1 MKLSPPFFAS
11 GMSRC
16 SKTNFGKI
24 SSDGAETNDEHIS
37 STLTIQPRRFVRFLI
52 LLHANRR
59 TRSSKKK
66 RLTTLLCNERSDCF
80 YEQYV
85 SNKPTSFLKQFLG
98 SCFSHV
104 ITNLQFKSIIKDSHR
119 HINRI

>member
-1 MKLSPPFFAS
+1 MKLSLLFFAS
-11 GMSRC
+11 GMSGC
-16 SKTNFGKI
+16 SKRNFRKI
-24 SSDGAETNDEHIS
+24 SSDGAETNDQHIS
-37 STLTIQPRRFVRFLI
+37 STLTTQPHRFVRFLI

-59 TRSSKKK
+59 TRASEQK
-66 RLTTLLCNERSDCF
+66 LTILLCNERSDCF

-104 ITNLQFKSIIKDSHR
+104 ITNLQFKSII
-119 HINRI
+119 